1 MQTTALSFV
10 SLQGCPCVILER
22 REGKAAKQFVR
33 EKSLKADLRFGFNGK
48 SLAIVNP
55 ATTRMLEAN
64 LELPVDGICSL
75 TVPYI
80 SVCNLRSDIRHG
92 LITEAWNQAELPT
105 RRNVTL
111 PKYDLKCPSLI

>member
-1 MQTTALSFV
+1 
-10 SLQGCPCVILER
+10 
-22 REGKAAKQFVR
+22 
-33 EKSLKADLRFGFNGK
+33 
-48 SLAIVNP
+48 
-55 ATTRMLEAN
+55 MLEAN

-111 PKYDLKCPSLI
+111 PNFKASNFFLPLLTRSFTSRPTQENAIYLS